1 MENLPL
7 IIGFIVALFVIWR
20 FATKKTRPARGG
32 GGGRGVIVVPR
43 GQGQAQQPQ
52 RATFGTVIAVNIICA
67 IGSIAYITIY
77 ASGTRDGWWLFGGLA
92 GLFAFPIIGMK
103 VLEASEPGNRY
114 SLMGSL
120 AALCILGW
128 LLGMPWFA
136 YEIAADLRGG

>member
-1 MENLPL
+1 MEAWI
-7 IIGFIVALFVIWR
+7 IIGGFVFALFVIWR
-20 FATKKTRPARGG
+20 FATKKTRPAGRGG
-32 GGGRGVIVVPR
+32 VLVFTP
-43 GQGQAQQPQ
+43 GQGGSQQPP
-52 RATFGTVIAVNIICA
+52 RATFGTLIGVNIICA
-67 IGSIAYITIY
+67 IGSIAYIAIY

-103 VLEASEPGNRY
+103 VLEASEPGTRY

>member
-1 MENLPL
+1 MENWMLAV
-7 IIGFIVALFVIWR
+7 GFLFGLFVIWR
-20 FATKKTRPARGG
+20 FATKKTRPAR
-32 GGGRGVIVVPR
+32 RGVVVAIP

-52 RATFGTVIAVNIICA
+52 RATFGTVIAVNVICA
-67 IGSIAYITIY
+67 IGSIAYIAIY
-77 ASGTRDGWWLFGGLA
+77 ASCTRDGWWLFGGLA

>member
-1 MENLPL
+1 MENWMLVV
-7 IIGFIVALFVIWR
+7 GFLFALFVIWR
-20 FATKKTRPARGG
+20 FATKKTRPAR
-32 GGGRGVIVVPR
+32 RGVVVAIP
-43 GQGQAQQPQ
+43 GQAQAQQPQ
-52 RATFGTVIAVNIICA
+52 RATFGTVIAVNVICA
-67 IGSIAYITIY
+67 IGSIAYIAIY

-92 GLFAFPIIGMK
+92 GLFAFPIMGMK